1 MTAVMT
7 KGPCVASAG
16 FRRAAADVTFAKSE
30 VSMATQDSS
39 GPTHALL
46 ALLRESV
53 VKPIDVARVLDDMS
67 HGERVAAIRSVGR
80 AEQRR
85 LYEAV
90 AGFRE
95 LRMTDM
101 VPASTAAMTPVR
113 HYGKNTLPAF
123 THFEKRFTRP
133 ADADPNA
140 PAQLWGYNEGSMR
153 WLTGPGYFVLR
164 ADPDRAELL
173 VDYNLI
179 PPAHPAGWP
188 DLRSNEGGAG
198 RFVYGFMIDRLRG
211 VSQHVTIGS
220 AARKGKDLG
229 SWFLLCRE
237 S

>member
-1 MTAVMT
+1 
-7 KGPCVASAG
+7 
-16 FRRAAADVTFAKSE
+16 
-30 VSMATQDSS
+30 MAIQDSHS
-39 GPTHALL
+39 SRALL
-46 ALLRESV
+46 ALLREAT
-53 VKPIDVARVLDDMS
+53 VKPMEVARTLDDMT
-67 HGERVAAIRSVGR
+67 HAERVTAIRSVGR

-85 LYEAV
+85 LYEAA

-101 VPASTAAMTPVR
+101 VAASVPAMQPVR

-133 ADADPNA
+133 AGADANA
-140 PAQLWGYNEGSMR
+140 PAELWGYNEGSMR

-164 ADPDRAELL
+164 PDAERGELL
-173 VDYNLI
+173 VDYNLV

-188 DLRSNEGGAG
+188 EIKRNESGLSQ
-198 RFVYGFMIDRLRG
+198 FVYGYMIDRLRG

-237 S
+237 A

>member
-1 MTAVMT
+1 M
-7 KGPCVASAG
+7 
-16 FRRAAADVTFAKSE
+16 AA
-30 VSMATQDSS
+30 QDSD
-39 GPTHALL
+39 PTRALL
-46 ALLRESV
+46 VLLREAT
-53 VKPIDVARVLDDMS
+53 VKPIEVARVLDDMT
-67 HGERVAAIRSVGR
+67 HAQRVAAIRAVGR

-95 LRMTDM
+95 LRMTDVVAAS
-101 VPASTAAMTPVR
+101 VPAMQPVR

-133 ADADPNA
+133 PDADPNA
-140 PAQLWGYNEGSMR
+140 PAELWGYNEGSMR
-153 WLTGPGYFVLR
+153 WVTGPGYFVLR
-164 ADPDRAELL
+164 PDAERGELL
-173 VDYNLI
+173 VDYNLV

-188 DLRSNEGGAG
+188 EIQRNERGLAQ
-198 RFVYGFMIDRLRG
+198 FVYGYMIDRLRG

-237 S
+237 A

>member
-1 MTAVMT
+1 M
-7 KGPCVASAG
+7 AG
-16 FRRAAADVTFAKSE
+16 NHDSDPTRAFL
-30 VSMATQDSS
+30 
-39 GPTHALL
+39 G
-46 ALLRESV
+46 LLREAV
-53 VKPIDVARVLDDMS
+53 VKPIEVARVLDDMS
-67 HGERVAAIRSVGR
+67 HAERVTAVRSAGR

-101 VPASTAAMTPVR
+101 VGPSVAAMKPVR

-123 THFEKRFTRP
+123 SHFEKRFCRP
-133 ADADPNA
+133 ADADANA
-140 PAQLWGYNEGSMR
+140 PTQLWGYNEGSMR

-164 ADPDRAELL
+164 PDPERGELL
-173 VDYNLI
+173 VDYNQV
-179 PPAHPAGWP
+179 PPAHPPEWP
-188 DLRSNEGGAG
+188 EIRRNEVGLS
-198 RFVYGFMIDRLRG
+198 RLVYGFMIDRLRG

-229 SWFLLCRE
+229 SWFVLCRE